1 MKKSPLRFVVPV
13 VLAIFFFRVS
23 EGVSAEKKWSVIS
36 TPELKAM
43 MDKGADMLLVC
54 SLPQIIYDLK
64 HIKGSVGIPL
74 GKVKTSPDMP
84 KDKGK
89 LIVFYCLGPA

>member
-1 MKKSPLRFVVPV
+1 MKKHPLRFLVPV
-13 VLAIFFFRVS
+13 ILAIFFFCAS
-23 EGVSAEKKWSVIS
+23 QGTAAETKWSTIS
-36 TPELKAM
+36 TPDLKAM
-43 MDKGADMLLVC
+43 MDKGEDLLLVC
-54 SLPQIIYDLK
+54 TLPQIIYDLR

-74 GKVKTSPDMP
+74 GKIKTSPEMP